1 MRRPLRHATALA
13 VLLALAGL
21 TACSELTDEASAP
34 TTDPAPPP
42 ADPVVDDPTTDPTA
56 GSVVVQRSS
65 VLIDDVDIVLAPPP
79 AEPTLTVKGQLPTPC
94 HRPAWDVVGGAGD
107 EVDVDVYTLV
117 DAHAL
122 CTQVVEP
129 FDVTIPLTSRAAL
142 QRVTVNGRAY
152 TAGG

>member
-1 MRRPLRHATALA
+1 MRRPQRHAVMLA
-13 VLLALAGL
+13 ILFAVVGL
-21 TACSELTDEASAP
+21 SACGEHADEASAP
-34 TTDPAPPP
+34 TTEP
-42 ADPVVDDPTTDPTA
+42 ADPVAGGPGADPMA
-56 GSVVVQRSS
+56 GSVAVQRSS

-94 HRPAWDVVGGAGD
+94 HRPAWDVVGAADD
-107 EVDVDVYTLV
+107 EIDVDVYTLV

-152 TAGG
+152 TPGD

>member
-1 MRRPLRHATALA
+1 MRRPPRHVVTLTVLVAL
-13 VLLALAGL
+13 VALS
-21 TACSELTDEASAP
+21 ACGEHTDEASAP
-34 TTDPAPPP
+34 TTEPAPLT
-42 ADPVVDDPTTDPTA
+42 ADPTA
-56 GSVVVQRSS
+56 DSVAVQRSS

-94 HRPAWDVVGGAGD
+94 HRPAWDVVGGADD

-122 CTQVVEP
+122 CTQVIEP
-129 FDVTIPLTSRAAL
+129 FDVTIPLTSRAVL

-152 TAGG
+152 TPGD